1 MMELLREQLK
11 KLRLH
16 TMAAIFEE
24 EAEKAAKTQ
33 LSYTAFLARLVQEE
47 FAVKIDRS
55 INARI
60 AKARFPQIKTLE
72 AFDFA
77 FQPSL
82 SAVRVKE
89 LGELGFIERA
99 QNVLFVGPPGTG
111 KSHLA
116 IALGIKACMARKRV
130 LFAHAPTLL
139 DQLVAS
145 VVDRSLGSKLEVLG
159 RLDLLVVDELGY
171 MPMDTQRANLFFQLV
186 SRRYEKGSIIIT
198 TNKPFDQWG
207 QILGDDVSASAILDR
222 LLHHSHIIAIN
233 GPSYRIKDKLKR
245 RDEEK
250 VEESTGN

>member
-1 MMELLREQLK
+1 LIEQLREQLK
-11 KLRLH
+11 GLRLH

-47 FAVKIDRS
+47 VAVKIDRS

-60 AKARFPQIKTLE
+60 AKARFPALKTLE
-72 AFDFA
+72 GFDFT

-82 SAVRVKE
+82 PAARVKE
-89 LGELGFIERA
+89 LAELGFIERA
-99 QNVLFVGPPGTG
+99 QNILFIGPPGTG

-116 IALGIKACMARKRV
+116 IALGIKACIARKRV
-130 LFAHAPTLL
+130 LFTYAPALL
-139 DQLVAS
+139 DQLVAATI
-145 VVDRSLGSKLEVLG
+145 DRSLASKLDTLG

-171 MPMDTQRANLFFQLV
+171 MPIDTQRANLFFQLI
-186 SRRYEKGSIIIT
+186 SRRYEKGSVIIT

-207 QILGDDVSASAILDR
+207 QIFGDDVNASAILDR

-233 GPSYRIKDKLKR
+233 GPSYRLKDKLGKEGI
-245 RDEEK
+245 EEA
-250 VEESTGN
+250 T